1 MNLIEAIILG
11 IVQGLTEF
19 LPVSSSGH
27 LTIGKELLGIDS
39 SNLAFEIT
47 VHAATV
53 LSTIVAFRKEVA
65 ELIAGLFKFKMN
77 EETLYI
83 FKIAVSMIPIFIVGI
98 FFKDFVESLFGEG
111 LLVVGIAL
119 LVTSSLL
126 LLSAIIK
133 PKEKGITFRNAF
145 VIGIAQSIA
154 VIPGLSRSGATISTG
169 LLLGVKRENIAKF
182 SFLMVLVPILGEV
195 FLELLSGELSEGKTG
210 IPMFALVAGF
220 IAAFLSGLFACKT
233 MIALVKRTKLKG
245 FALYCAIVGI
255 VAIIIVY
262 V

>member
-83 FKIAVSMIPIFIVGI
+83 FKIAISMIPIFIVGF

-119 LVTSSLL
+119 LVTSTLL

-133 PKEKGITFRNAF
+133 PKEKGITFKNAF

-195 FLELLSGELSEGKTG
+195 FLELISGELSEGKTG
-210 IPMFALVAGF
+210 IPMFALMAGF
-220 IAAFLSGLFACKT
+220 VAAFLSGLFACKA

-255 VAIIIVY
+255 VAIIIAY